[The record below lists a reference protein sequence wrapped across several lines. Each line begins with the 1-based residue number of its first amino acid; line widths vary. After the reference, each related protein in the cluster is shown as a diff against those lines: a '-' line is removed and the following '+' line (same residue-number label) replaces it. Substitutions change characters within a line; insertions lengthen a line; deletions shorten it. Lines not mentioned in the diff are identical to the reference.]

1 MKFLKSHGETLVF
14 QVVERERK
22 LFVHTL
28 RMYPLLNP
36 DYHRIVNKSSDA
48 KKLMSHQIELRE
60 AMKEHHD
67 ANRKLVE
74 EFITRK
80 LIPVVPETGV
90 SVAHVVSLTR
100 AQVNWLL
107 EVLNDVRV
115 GSWVKL
121 GRPDQDATRS
131 LQVKSENVVAISGME
146 FSGYLQMILLEALR
160 GAA

>member
-1 MKFLKSHGETLVF
+1 MKYLKSHGETLVF
-14 QVVERERK
+14 QVGERERK

-28 RMYPLLNP
+28 RMYPQLNP

-48 KKLMSHQIELRE
+48 KKLLSHQTELRE
-60 AMKEHHD
+60 AMTEQHR
-67 ANRKLVE
+67 ANRDLVE
-74 EFITRK
+74 EFIARK
-80 LIPVVPETGV
+80 LTPALPEPGA
-90 SVAHVVSLTR
+90 SVAHVVTLTR
-100 AQVNWLL
+100 GQVDWLL

-121 GRPDQDATRS
+121 GRPDQNTTRG

-160 GAA
+160 AAI